1 MAIKGI
7 DVSKYQGKIDWPA
20 VKADGVEFAIIRC
33 GYANSD
39 GSITKD
45 PCYETNMTGAIAA
58 GIHVGVYVYSY
69 VSTVAAA
76 RVAARNVLRMVQ
88 GYKVTYPLMWDYENA
103 KISVKLTKAQNSA
116 VCKAALSEWE
126 VAGWYAMLYTY
137 KSFTESYLDMDALAA
152 YDFWLAHYT
161 SKTSYKGAYG
171 IWQYTSSGRV
181 GGIAGRVDMNWAYK
195 DYPAIIAN
203 ACLNKQAAPA
213 KRYVVRTGK
222 VSDGDAKKL
231 YAVLKAEA
239 DKLGN
244 ISVEK
249 VEV

>member
-88 GYKVTYPLMWDYENA
+88 GYKVT
-103 KISVKLTKAQNSA
+103 
-116 VCKAALSEWE
+116 
-126 VAGWYAMLYTY
+126 
-137 KSFTESYLDMDALAA
+137 
-152 YDFWLAHYT
+152 
-161 SKTSYKGAYG
+161 
-171 IWQYTSSGRV
+171 
-181 GGIAGRVDMNWAYK
+181 
-195 DYPAIIAN
+195 
-203 ACLNKQAAPA
+203 
-213 KRYVVRTGK
+213 
-222 VSDGDAKKL
+222 
-231 YAVLKAEA
+231 
-239 DKLGN
+239 
-244 ISVEK
+244 
-249 VEV
+249 